1 MHENHSTHL
10 PKLHNQRVPTPVN
23 QPGFFY
29 STVCM
34 QTCTYMYTCVLYT
47 NIRACENM
55 NKIKKFFGKTKAT
68 KLHDW
73 TQLNTQ
79 YVLFFLPHKET
90 FIWDFWLLWNF
101 IRPRGEGA
109 GPVSPWAESPFMEH
123 PFFYPSCATKANS
136 SRTLS
141 HNCDE
146 MTEKKKEGL
155 SFSSIT
161 ITKWPLH

>member
-1 MHENHSTHL
+1 MHENHYTHL

-79 YVLFFLPHKET
+79 YMLFFLPHKET

-101 IRPRGEGA
+101 IRPRGEGRGLCLH
-109 GPVSPWAESPFMEH
+109 GP
-123 PFFYPSCATKANS
+123 KARLWNI
-136 SRTLS
+136 
-141 HNCDE
+141 H
-146 MTEKKKEGL
+146 
-155 SFSSIT
+155 SFTRPVLPRPIHRAHFL
-161 ITKWPLH
+161 IIVTKWPKKKGRTLIFLHNNY